1 MTNTNSTCMYCLSDE
16 VHQFTV

>member
-1 MTNTNSTCMYCLSDE
+1 MTNTNSTSMYCLSDE